1 MTNTEKAWKSR
12 WLKRHKEIREILE
25 QVKEHCNRHDMPLRM
40 EQGDVLRLLELMG
53 RN

>member
-1 MTNTEKAWKSR
+1 MTNIERAWKAR

-25 QVKEHCNRHDMPLRM
+25 QVKEHCNRHDMPLQM
-40 EQGDVLRLLELMG
+40 DQMHVLRLIELMG